1 MTCRQKPC
9 LFKLIWDSE
18 DVLLNLCVANLSKIT
33 KTSVSLPPKM

>member
-9 LFKLIWDSE
+9 LCKLILGSE
-18 DVLLNLCVANLSKIT
+18 DVLLNLCMAYLSKIT